1 MTSLTSS
8 AKGSMQ
14 IGFRELLTLFVKD
27 SLRKQ
32 GKLSIRFN
40 LDMFREN
47 RLSST
52 RRYSFVNVLSMF
64 FFLGGG
70 GGS

>member
-14 IGFRELLTLFVKD
+14 IGFRELLTLFVED

-32 GKLSIRFN
+32 EKLSIRFN
-40 LDMFREN
+40 LDV
-47 RLSST
+47 SGKAI
-52 RRYSFVNVLSMF
+52 V
-64 FFLGGG
+64 
-70 GGS
+70 